1 MARNRKRKSLYEVM
15 SKARLKATAGKKIG
29 PLRQEKCTKETTAPS
44 TGDTAVPEE
53 SVMWWKKPK
62 LIRFNAGRIE
72 ISLPYQ
78 LAIALILVLVLL
90 ILVAFRLGQIER
102 RTANSIGQIQT
113 GEQINPAGVLVP
125 GGGQNSASSERLSPT
140 EERFRPVEPQGD
152 HVIVLVQYHR
162 RADLVPVRE
171 HFAQNGIETQIVQEG
186 NWYFL
191 VTKDRYQNPSNP
203 GTDGYQAL
211 QRIIEVGAQYEGKA
225 PTGRET
231 FSPHFFRDAYGKK
244 VE

>member
-15 SKARLKATAGKKIG
+15 SKTRFRTSAGKKIG
-29 PLRQEKCTKETTAPS
+29 PLRQEKSRKEATATS
-44 TGDTAVPEE
+44 RGDTAVPEK
-53 SVMWWKKPK
+53 SVRWLKRPK
-62 LIRFNAGRIE
+62 LIQVNAGRIE

-90 ILVAFRLGQIER
+90 VLVAFRLGQIEQR
-102 RTANSIGQIQT
+102 MANSTGQVQT
-113 GEQINPAGVLVP
+113 GEQTNSAMLPMRS
-125 GGGQNSASSERLSPT
+125 GGQNSASSERLLPS
-140 EERFRPVEPQGD
+140 EERLRPVEPQGD
-152 HVIVLVQYHR
+152 HVIVLVQYQR

-171 HFAQNGIETQIVQEG
+171 HFAQNGIETEIVQEG
-186 NWYFL
+186 GWYFL
-191 VTKDRYQNPSNP
+191 VTKDRYQNPNNP

-211 QRIIEVGAQYEGKA
+211 QRIIEVGAKYKGKA

-244 VE
+244 VR